1 MKMGTDNNKELDRF
15 SRTDANLD
23 DLREIYSQVAQ
34 AFKIVKDINDKLL
47 LNKFPAEYE
56 KIQEIKHEFFS
67 LEYMLSDSMIK
78 LKGGE

>member
-1 MKMGTDNNKELDRF
+1 MGTGNNKELDRF

-56 KIQEIKHEFFS
+56 QIQEIKHKFFF
-67 LEYMLSDSMIK
+67 LEHMLSDSMIK

>member
-1 MKMGTDNNKELDRF
+1 MGTGNNKELDRF
-15 SRTDANLD
+15 SRTDANLN
-23 DLREIYSQVAQ
+23 DLMEIYSQVAQ

-56 KIQEIKHEFFS
+56 QIQEIKRKFFS

-78 LKGGE
+78 LKEGE